1 MIWHSGTRSSPLAP
15 KDLWVIVLL
24 LLVGAVPCRAAS
36 VTGNI
41 QLVGSRDASVRKRHD
56 LSGVVVW
63 LAPVDALPQPVAA
76 TRVRMIQ
83 KNKRFEPHVLAITVG
98 TTVDFPN
105 FDPIFH
111 SAFSNFSGQIFDLS
125 LYPPGST
132 RSVYFRRSG
141 VVRVF
146 CNIHPTMSA
155 IIAVLESPYFSVSDK
170 HGKFVISNVPPGS
183 YHLHVIHERATP
195 ETLNK
200 LTHTVN
206 VSGSTVD
213 LPLISVSE
221 SGYLPVPH
229 KNKYGLEYP
238 PAVDD
243 VTGYP
248 AQLQ

>member
-41 QLVGSRDASVRKRHD
+41 QLVGSHDASVRKRHD

-63 LAPVDALPQPVAA
+63 LAPVDALQQPVAA
-76 TRVRMIQ
+76 RRVRMIQ

-111 SAFSNFSGQIFDLS
+111 SAFSNFSGQIFDIG
-125 LYPPGST
+125 LYPPGSN
-132 RSVYFRRSG
+132 RSIYFRRPG

-155 IIAVLESPYFSVSDK
+155 IIAVLDSPYFSVSDK
-170 HGKFVISNVPPGS
+170 QGKFIIPNVPPGS
-183 YHLHVIHERATP
+183 YRLHVIHERATP

-200 LTHTVN
+200 LTRTVN
-206 VSGSTVD
+206 VSSSTID

>member
-1 MIWHSGTRSSPLAP
+1 MCL
-15 KDLWVIVLL
+15 VLL
-24 LLVGAVPCRAAS
+24 ALGSPVCRAAS
-36 VTGNI
+36 VSGEI
-41 QLVGSRDASVRKRHD
+41 QLSGSRDASVRKRHD

-63 LAPVDALPQPVAA
+63 LAPIDAVPRPVAA
-76 TRVRMIQ
+76 TRVRMVQ
-83 KNKRFEPHVLAITVG
+83 KNKRFDPHVLAIDVG

-125 LYPPGST
+125 LYPPGTT
-132 RSVYFRRSG
+132 RSINFRKPG

-155 IIAVLESPYFSVSDK
+155 IIAVLDSPYFAVSDK
-170 HGKFVISNVPPGS
+170 HGKFVIFNVPPGS
-183 YHLHVIHERATP
+183 YHLHVIHERATA

-200 LTHTVN
+200 LTR
-206 VSGSTVD
+206 TVD
-213 LPLISVSE
+213 VSNQAIALPLITVSE

-229 KNKYGLEYP
+229 KNKYGLDYP
-238 PAVDD
+238 PVPDD